1 MHAQLDSGP
10 WADFRGM
17 NALLPLHPAV
27 PPEAPSGAWAPGRDE
42 AVSALAREL
51 EANEC
56 DAYRSLFGVGA
67 ALFGDAAF
75 EVESGDG
82 VTAFLSPLVRKPGV
96 FNRVLGLGLR
106 TPPRAA
112 ELIGLA
118 EHFRRAGCI
127 PAFDL
132 PPPLVDTAAAEALR
146 ALRIRRAA
154 TAAVLRRRLDG
165 QTVVRTGRERPAD
178 LRVEPARGE
187 LSGQAAA
194 ICAQVFGVPA
204 TVRSVLRALPD
215 EPGWQLWLASLG
227 GQPAGAALS
236 YTRGGRCWFGWA
248 ATLLACRG
256 RGVKGALDEARIAAA
271 EAAGCTLI
279 SSDTATGTS
288 TAPDHSLRSL
298 LRSGFTATYLRATY
312 LQLGGDAR
320 A

>member
-1 MHAQLDSGP
+1 MHAQFNAVP
-10 WADFRGM
+10 QADFHGM
-17 NALLPLHPAV
+17 NVLFPLQPAV
-27 PPEAPSGAWAPGRDE
+27 PPGAPAGARAPGRDE
-42 AVSALAREL
+42 VMPALAREL
-51 EANEC
+51 ETNEC

-106 TPPRAA
+106 APPRAA
-112 ELIGLA
+112 ELIGLV
-118 EHFRRAGCI
+118 EHFRRAGCT

-132 PPPLVDTAAAEALR
+132 PPPLVDIAAAEVLR

-154 TAAVLRRRLDG
+154 TAAVLQRRLDC
-165 QTVVRTGRERPAD
+165 QTVVHIGRERPAG
-178 LRVEPARGE
+178 LRVELARGE
-187 LSGQAAA
+187 LSGQAAT
-194 ICAQVFGVPA
+194 ICAEVFGVPA
-204 TVRSVLRALPD
+204 TVRSVLRALAD

-248 ATLLACRG
+248 ATLPGCRG

-298 LRSGFTATYLRATY
+298 LRSGFAATYLRATY